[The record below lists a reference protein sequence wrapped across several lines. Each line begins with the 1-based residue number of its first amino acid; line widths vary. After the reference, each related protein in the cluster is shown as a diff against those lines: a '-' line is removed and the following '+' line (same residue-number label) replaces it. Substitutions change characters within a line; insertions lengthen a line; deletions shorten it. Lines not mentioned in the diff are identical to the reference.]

1 MYMRRI
7 TFALL
12 ALSYS
17 LGPATWAQGQ
27 QSNNDAAR
35 KVVRRIQPEYPAD
48 ARRMNL
54 GGVVKLVA
62 MVAPNG
68 SVKKVEPVGGS
79 PLLVRAAESA
89 VSQWKYEAGTESK
102 ETIEIH
108 FTP

>member
-1 MYMRRI
+1 MYMRRAA
-7 TFALL
+7 FLLL
-12 ALSYS
+12 ALSFC
-17 LGPATWAQGQ
+17 LGSATLTQGQ
-27 QSNNDAAR
+27 LSNDPGR
-35 KVVRRIQPEYPAD
+35 KVVRKIQPEYPPD
-48 ARRMNL
+48 AKRMNL
-54 GGVVKLVA
+54 GGTVRLVA

-102 ETIEIH
+102 ETVEIH

>member
-1 MYMRRI
+1 MYMRRAAL
-7 TFALL
+7 ALL

-27 QSNNDAAR
+27 QSPNDAGR
-35 KVVRRIQPEYPAD
+35 KVLRKVQPEYPSD

-54 GGVVKLVA
+54 GGTVKLFA

-68 SVKKVEPVGGS
+68 RVKKVEPVGGS

-89 VSQWKYEAGTESK
+89 VEQWKYEAGAESK

>member
-1 MYMRRI
+1 MYMRR
-7 TFALL
+7 TALALL

-17 LGPATWAQGQ
+17 LGSTTWVQGQ
-27 QSNNDAAR
+27 SPNDAGR
-35 KVVRRIQPEYPAD
+35 KVLRKVHPEYPSD

-54 GGVVKLVA
+54 GGTVKLVA

-68 SVKKVEPVGGS
+68 SVKKVESVGGS

-89 VSQWKYEAGTESK
+89 VAQWKYEAGAESK

>member
-1 MYMRRI
+1 M
-7 TFALL
+7 T
-12 ALSYS
+12 
-17 LGPATWAQGQ
+17 QGQ
-27 QSNNDAAR
+27 LSNDPGR
-35 KVVRRIQPEYPAD
+35 KVVRKIQPEYPPD
-48 ARRMNL
+48 AKRMNL
-54 GGVVKLVA
+54 GGTVRLVA

-102 ETIEIH
+102 ETVEIH